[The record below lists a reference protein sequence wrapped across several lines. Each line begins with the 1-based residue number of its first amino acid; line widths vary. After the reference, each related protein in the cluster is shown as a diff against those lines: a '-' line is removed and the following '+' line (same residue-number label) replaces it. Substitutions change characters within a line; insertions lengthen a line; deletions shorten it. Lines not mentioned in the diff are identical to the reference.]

1 MPPSSQVFFL
11 DVAHVLFC
19 SKSNNQAGVKVTVV
33 NLVAS
38 NLVVCAI
45 IVLLNNFVLCAV
57 LCFLLPV
64 SVLQCLVL
72 AGGRPSVWGCETDRY
87 PLFLRLFGRRREA
100 PDDVIDLR

>member
-1 MPPSSQVFFL
+1 MLLSCRFVPRGKR
-11 DVAHVLFC
+11 H
-19 SKSNNQAGVKVTVV
+19 NQAAGAKVTVV

-38 NLVVCAI
+38 NVVVCAI
-45 IVLLNNFVLCAV
+45 IVLLNSFVLCAV

-87 PLFLRLFGRRREA
+87 PLFLRLFGRRRVRREA
-100 PDDVIDLR
+100 PDDVIDLS